1 MNNCLSS
8 LFASFEQQGILYCLM
23 RDGDRIDQLSNG
35 GEIDI
40 LVSKDQIAAVRRLAR
55 RVGFVNL
62 PNWGHAP
69 HHFFVSY
76 DEHTDSWFKLDVIT
90 EIVYGKP
97 IRNLRTELAKGCL
110 DRRRY
115 NGEAYVLSPEDE
127 LVTLLLHRIL
137 DKGSFSSVHRERI
150 VRLKDEVSDKPY
162 IDSLVRVHWLPS
174 MTWRRLERMIEED
187 AWNELLGEGKSIA
200 DYLNKD
206 KVGTFMRFASARVLR
221 KLNALIGWIKLR
233 GISVTLL
240 APDGAGKSTLAGLIQ
255 ESFYFPVSK
264 LYMGLYQKGKEAKHR
279 FSIPGVGLSKRLI
292 RIWIHYIKAVLL
304 LARGQFVIFDR
315 YTYDAYLSP
324 RREQS
329 FLQKAR
335 RWLLS
340 HSCPAPDLVIVLD
353 APGEILFARKGEH
366 SVASLEDQRRAYLN
380 LKSNLPQL
388 DVVDASQ
395 DIDFVRRE
403 VTSLMWKRYL
413 KKLNMVVTLS

>member
-23 RDGDRIDQLSNG
+23 RDGHRIDQLSNG

-40 LVSKDQIAAVRRLAR
+40 LVSKDQIAAVRRLAT

-69 HHFFVSY
+69 HYFFVSY
-76 DEHTDSWFKLDVIT
+76 DLHTDSWFKLDVIT
-90 EIVYGKP
+90 DIAYGKP
-97 IRNLRTELAKGCL
+97 IRNLHTGLAKGCIEH
-110 DRRRY
+110 RQHKGKVY
-115 NGEAYVLSPEDE
+115 TLSPEDE
-127 LVTLLLHRIL
+127 LATLLLHCIL
-137 DKGSFSSVHRERI
+137 DKGCFSTIHRQRI
-150 VRLKDEVSDKPY
+150 ESLKDGISDEPY
-162 IDSLVRVHWLPS
+162 IDSLLRANWLPS
-174 MTWRRLERMIEED
+174 MTWRRLERLIGEG
-187 AWNELLGEGKSIA
+187 AWDELLGEGKSIA
-200 DYLNKD
+200 GYLDKD

-221 KLNALIGWIKLR
+221 KMNALFGWINVR

-240 APDGAGKSTLAGLIQ
+240 APDGAGKSTLADLIQ

-315 YTYDAYLSP
+315 YTYDAFLSP

-329 FLQKAR
+329 ILQKAR

-366 SVASLEDQRRAYLN
+366 SVASLEDQRRGYLKLN
-380 LKSNLPQL
+380 SYLPQL

-395 DIDFVRRE
+395 DIDLVRRE

-413 KKLNMVVTLS
+413 KKLNLKVALQ